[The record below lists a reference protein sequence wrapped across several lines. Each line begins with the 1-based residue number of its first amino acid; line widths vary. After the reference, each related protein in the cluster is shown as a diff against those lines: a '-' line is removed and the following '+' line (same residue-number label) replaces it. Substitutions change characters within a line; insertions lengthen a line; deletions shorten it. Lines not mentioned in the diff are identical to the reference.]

1 VASNVESV
9 TLDILKTIQ
18 ASIAQFRAETNERLD
33 KLEAGL
39 RRDRRNVAGIL
50 VMMRATAGDFDQRV
64 TEVEE
69 RITALETRA
78 Q

>member
-1 VASNVESV
+1 VTSNVESV
-9 TLDILKTIQ
+9 TLDILKSIQ

-33 KLEAGL
+33 KLETGL

-50 VMMRATAGDFDQRV
+50 VMMRATAGDFDERV
-64 TEVEE
+64 TEIEE
-69 RITALETRA
+69 RITALEARS

>member
-1 VASNVESV
+1 MASNVESV